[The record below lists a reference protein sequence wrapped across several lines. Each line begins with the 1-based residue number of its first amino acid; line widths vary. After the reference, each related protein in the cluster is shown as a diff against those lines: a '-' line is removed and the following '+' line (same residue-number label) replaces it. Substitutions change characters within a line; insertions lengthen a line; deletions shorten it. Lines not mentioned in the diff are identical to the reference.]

1 MAEAKEKTKELP
13 AAVKTADGEVVQT
26 KELVAMLDKA
36 TVDTS
41 KDLVNEYFTM
51 EAGEEERVVYLGL
64 TEMKNQQG
72 EMGEAIRLFTKK
84 GEVINADKVL
94 VSAFR
99 REKAP
104 FAALI
109 TCTGWGKSTKGKYRE
124 FTVNPLELKS

>member
-1 MAEAKEKTKELP
+1 MAETKEKPKALP

-26 KELVAMLDKA
+26 ADLVKMLDNAK
-36 TVDTS
+36 VDTT

-51 EAGEEERVVYLGL
+51 EPGEEERVVFLGL

-72 EMGEAIRLFTKK
+72 EMGEAVRLFTKK

-94 VSAFR
+94 VSALR

-104 FAALI
+104 FPVLI